1 MRWIGIDPG
10 LRTTGFGVIDVEGQR
25 LTYVASGTIESGDPA
40 KGLPDR
46 LGTLYQGV
54 KEVLDTYRPESAA
67 IEEVF
72 LNVNPRS
79 TLMLGQARGAV
90 IAALVSANLPVSEF
104 SALRVKQAI
113 VGTGRAAKPQV
124 QEMVKRLLRLS
135 RAPGSDASD
144 ALGVAICAAHPAQIP
159 RAITSAASNLTPKK
173 RKR

>member
-10 LRTTGFGVIDVEGQR
+10 LRTTGFGVIDVEGQK
-25 LTYVASGTIESGDPA
+25 LTYVASGIIESGDSA

-46 LGTLYQGV
+46 LGALYQGV
-54 KEVLDTYRPESAA
+54 KEVIETYHPESAA

-124 QEMVKRLLRLS
+124 QEMVRRLLRLN
-135 RAPGSDASD
+135 RAPGADASD
-144 ALGVAICAAHPAQIP
+144 ALGVAICAAHHAQIP
-159 RAITSAASNLTPKK
+159 KSITVALAHKK
-173 RKR
+173 PRK

>member
-1 MRWIGIDPG
+1 M
-10 LRTTGFGVIDVEGQR
+10 
-25 LTYVASGTIESGDPA
+25 
-40 KGLPDR
+40 PDR

-54 KEVLDTYRPESAA
+54 KEVIDAYHPESAA

-144 ALGVAICAAHPAQIP
+144 ALGVAICAAHHAQIP
-159 RAITSAASNLTPKK
+159 QAIASALAPKK
-173 RKR
+173 PKR

>member
-10 LRTTGFGVIDVEGQR
+10 LRTTGFGVIDVDGQK

-54 KEVLDTYRPESAA
+54 KEVLDTYHPESAA

-90 IAALVSANLPVSEF
+90 IAALVSGNLPVSEF

-144 ALGVAICAAHPAQIP
+144 ALGVAICAAHHTQIP
-159 RAITSAASNLTPKK
+159 TAMTSALAPKK
-173 RKR
+173 PKRITG

>member
-10 LRTTGFGVIDVEGQR
+10 LHTTGFGVIDVEGQR

-46 LGTLYQGV
+46 IGTLYQGV
-54 KEVLDTYRPESAA
+54 KEVIDTYHPESAA

-144 ALGVAICAAHPAQIP
+144 ALGVAICAAHHAQIP
-159 RAITSAASNLTPKK
+159 QAITSAASNLTPKK